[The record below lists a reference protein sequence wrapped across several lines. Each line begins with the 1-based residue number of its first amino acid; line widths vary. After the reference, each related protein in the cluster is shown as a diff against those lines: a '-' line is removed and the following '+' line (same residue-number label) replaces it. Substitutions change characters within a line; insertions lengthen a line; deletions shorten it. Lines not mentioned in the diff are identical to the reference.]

1 MSFKFV
7 LIGTGNIASTYLTAI
22 SRIEEAE
29 VVGAVS
35 RSGRM
40 PKGAG
45 ADFELKPEL
54 SEIET
59 GFDAVIVATPN
70 GLHHQGVIAAA
81 ELGKH
86 ALTEKPL
93 DISIDAMDKMIAAC
107 KDHNVKLGVTY
118 QRRLSP
124 DNIVMKKL
132 LDEGALGRV
141 FGADMIVECWRD
153 QAYYDSAPYRGGKA
167 IDGGG
172 PFIQQAAHNVD
183 IYAWFF
189 GRPEKTVSMLG
200 TFMHKIEG
208 EDHGTALLRHA
219 NGMIGV
225 IAASTSARPGF
236 DPSLEIHTEKGT
248 VIMKNDIITFWDI
261 EGMENPSVS
270 AGMHFHSGAGSAAV
284 NDTGGHEA
292 IIKDFI
298 AAVRENRKPAVS
310 GEDARTATEI
320 VLDIYNS
327 NVY

>member
-7 LIGTGNIASTYLTAI
+7 VVGSGNIASTYLSAI
-22 SRIEEAE
+22 SRIDEAE
-29 VVGAVS
+29 MVGVVS
-35 RSGRM
+35 RSGNL
-40 PKGAG
+40 PKGASS
-45 ADFELKPEL
+45 DLEIKSTL
-54 SEIET
+54 SDIECE
-59 GFDAVIVATPN
+59 FDAVIIATPN
-70 GLHHQGVIAAA
+70 GMHNQGVIEAAK
-81 ELGKH
+81 LGKH
-86 ALTEKPL
+86 SLTEKPL
-93 DISIDAMDKMIAAC
+93 DISVEAMDNMISAC
-107 KDHNVKLGVTY
+107 KENNVKLGVTY

-132 LDEGALGRV
+132 LASGALGRV

-153 QAYYDSAPYRGGKA
+153 QAYYDSAPYRGGFA

-189 GRPEKTVSMLG
+189 GRPEKVVSMLG
-200 TFMHKIEG
+200 TFMHDIEG
-208 EDHGTALLRHA
+208 EDHGTALLKHE

-225 IAASTSARPGF
+225 IAASTSSRPGF
-236 DPSLEIHTEKGT
+236 DPSLEIHSEKGT

-261 EGMENPSVS
+261 EGLENPSVS

-292 IIKDFI
+292 VIKDFI
-298 AAVRENRKPAVS
+298 MAVREDREPAVS
-310 GEDARTATEI
+310 GEDARVATEI

-327 NVY
+327 NIY

>member
-1 MSFKFV
+1 MSFRFV
-7 LIGTGNIASTYLTAI
+7 LIGTGNIASTYLTAV
-22 SRIEEAE
+22 SKIEGVE

-45 ADFELKPEL
+45 DKFELKSAL
-54 SEIET
+54 AEIESE
-59 GFDAVIVATPN
+59 FDAVIIATPN
-70 GLHHQGVIAAA
+70 GMHHQGVIAAA

-93 DISIDAMDKMIAAC
+93 DITVDAMDKMIAAC
-107 KDHNVKLGVTY
+107 KEHNVKLGVTY

-124 DNIVMKKL
+124 DNIIMKKL
-132 LDEGALGRV
+132 LDAGALGRV

-153 QAYYDSAPYRGGKA
+153 QAYYDSAPYRGGLA

-189 GRPEKTVSMLG
+189 GKPEKTVSMLG
-200 TFMHKIEG
+200 TFMHDIEG

-219 NGMIGV
+219 NGMIGT

-236 DPSLEIHTEKGT
+236 DPSLEIHAEKGS

-270 AGMHFHSGAGSAAV
+270 AGLHIHSGAGSAAV
-284 NDTGGHEA
+284 NDTSGHEG

-298 AAVRENRKPAVS
+298 IAVRENRKPVVS
-310 GEDARTATEI
+310 GEEARVATEI
-320 VLDIYNS
+320 VLDIYKS
-327 NVY
+327 NIY